1 MKMKLT
7 NTGLAIIALGKKATI
22 QKTTKTLMERKVTM
36 SNNNEGQYIVAGLHP
51 RFGVVKLDT
60 GKRYTLERAERRAG
74 ELNDTCEAECKA
86 IGCSL
91 FVAYNTEAEDMA
103 PPYYVDVNKEWNF
116 VLDDYRESLYIV
128 SIKDEKDLEND
139 NT

>member
-22 QKTTKTLMERKVTM
+22 QKTTKTLMERGVTM

-86 IGCSL
+86 I
-91 FVAYNTEAEDMA
+91 AA
-103 PPYYVDVNKEWNF
+103 PCLWPIILRLKTWPH
-116 VLDDYRESLYIV
+116 LIMSML
-128 SIKDEKDLEND
+128 IKNGILCLTTTANHY
-139 NT
+139 TY